1 MATFAHCGY
10 AFCMQNACGAFPIRV
25 GDEWVATIAV
35 SGYMEGLDHEVIL
48 RALEQVL
55 EAEVPRWDASV
66 T

>member
-1 MATFAHCGY
+1 
-10 AFCMQNACGAFPIRV
+10 V

-55 EAEVPRWDASV
+55 NTTAPRWSAPV
-66 T
+66 M